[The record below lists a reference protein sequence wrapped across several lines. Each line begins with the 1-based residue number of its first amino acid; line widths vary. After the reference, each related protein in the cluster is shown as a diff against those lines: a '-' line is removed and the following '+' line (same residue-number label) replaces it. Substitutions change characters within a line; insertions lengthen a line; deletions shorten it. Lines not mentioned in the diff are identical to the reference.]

1 MNEMLQL
8 NTVNW
13 LLAFSPL
20 FVLLVTM
27 IGLKWSAP
35 RAGTVAWIVA
45 LLGGWLFFGADGFIL
60 GIACAK
66 GLSLS
71 IFVLLIIWAA
81 VYMYNL
87 IERLGSIEVIGKSIT
102 GLVKSRLGQALLLAW
117 VFSGFVQGIAGFGV
131 PVAIVAPLM
140 LMLGFPP
147 IMAATSA
154 LVGHAWAVTFGSMGS
169 SYYTIQLVTGIPG
182 ATIGPTMAILFA
194 LPIIASGFGVAIIT
208 GGWQSARKG
217 ALAILIIGI
226 VVSFFVW
233 LMAFLGAAQIAS
245 IVPGLVG
252 CGMVWLLSKTSLLGS
267 KLEGK
272 TAPGSQASGNGLSFH
287 MAFLP
292 YYLLILLTVVS
303 QIPALKEAAG
313 NLYLGINYPGL
324 ETSLGYVV
332 EPVNAYAKI
341 RLLNHPAPLILTA
354 TLLTFLTFRSTG
366 WWKSGIGL
374 TALKTTIR
382 QCIPTSLG
390 IITMVMMALIM
401 TNTGMTEILAH
412 GITRVTGVIFP
423 VFSPYIGVLGCF
435 MTGSNT
441 NSNIM
446 FGALQMKTA
455 TSLGISP
462 LIIASIQSIGGSL
475 GSAIAPAKVLI
486 GSTVVGLTG
495 GRESEVMRKAIP
507 YCLAIVFLVG
517 LEAWL
522 AVYIF
527 S

>member
-1 MNEMLQL
+1 MDKMLEL

-35 RAGTVAWIVA
+35 RAGTGAWIVA

-71 IFVLLIIWAA
+71 LFVLLIIWTA

-87 IERLGSIEVIGKSIT
+87 IERLGGIEVIGKSIT

-147 IMAATSA
+147 IMAAASV

-182 ATIGPTMAILFA
+182 STIGPTMAILFA
-194 LPIIASGFGVAIIT
+194 LPIVASGFGVAIIT
-208 GGWQSARKG
+208 GGWQNARKG
-217 ALAILIIGI
+217 ALAILTIGI

-252 CGMVWLLSKTSLLGS
+252 CGMVLLLSKTSLLGS
-267 KLEGK
+267 KLGGGA
-272 TAPGSQASGNGLSFH
+272 APDSQASGNRLSFH

-292 YYLLILLTVVS
+292 YYLLIFLTVVS
-303 QIPALKEAAG
+303 QIPALKEAARH
-313 NLYLGINYPGL
+313 LYLGVNYPGL

-332 EPVNAYAKI
+332 EPAKAYAKI
-341 RLLNHPAPLILTA
+341 RLLNHPAPLILA
-354 TLLTFLTFRSTG
+354 ATFLTFLVFRSTG
-366 WWKSGIGL
+366 RWRSGTGVA
-374 TALKTTIR
+374 ALKTTIR
-382 QCIPTSLG
+382 QCIPTSLS
-390 IITMVMMALIM
+390 IATMVMMALIM

-412 GITRVTGVIFP
+412 GIARVTGVVFP

-441 NSNIM
+441 NSNVM
-446 FGALQMKTA
+446 FGALQMETA
-455 TSLGISP
+455 ISLGISP
-462 LIIASIQSIGGSL
+462 VIIASIQSIGGSL

-486 GSTVVGLTG
+486 GSTVVGLAG
-495 GRESEVMRKAIP
+495 GREGEVMRKAIP
-507 YCLAIVFLVG
+507 YCLVIVFLVG

-522 AVYIF
+522 ASYIF

>member
-1 MNEMLQL
+1 MLEL
-8 NTVNW
+8 NIVNW
-13 LLAFSPL
+13 LLAFLPL
-20 FVLLVTM
+20 LVLLVTM
-27 IGLKWSAP
+27 IGVKWSAP

-45 LLGGWLFFGADGFIL
+45 LLCGWLFFGADGFIL

-71 IFVLLIIWAA
+71 LFVLVIIWAA

-87 IERLGSIEVIGKSIT
+87 VEHLGGIEVIGKSIT
-102 GLVKSRLGQALLLAW
+102 GLVKPRLGQALLLSW
-117 VFSGFVQGIAGFGV
+117 VFSGFIQGIAGFGV
-131 PVAIVAPLM
+131 PVAVVTPLM

-147 IMAATSA
+147 VMAAASV

-182 ATIGPTMAILFA
+182 SAIGPTMAILFA
-194 LPIIASGFGVAIIT
+194 LPIVASGFGVAIIT
-208 GGWQSARKG
+208 GGWQNARRG
-217 ALAILIIGI
+217 ALAISTIGI

-233 LMAFLGAAQIAS
+233 LMAFLDAAQIAS
-245 IVPGLVG
+245 IVPGLIG
-252 CGMVWLLSKTSLLGS
+252 CGMVWLLSKTSLFGR
-267 KLEGK
+267 EPVGK
-272 TAPGSQASGNGLSFH
+272 ETLNSQASSNGLSFH

-303 QIPALKEAAG
+303 QIPALKEVTG
-313 NLYLGINYPGL
+313 RLYFGINYPRL
-324 ETSLGYVV
+324 ETSLGYIV
-332 EPVNAYAKI
+332 EPAKAYAKI
-341 RLLNHPAPLILTA
+341 RLLSHPAPLILAA
-354 TLLTFLTFRSTG
+354 TFLTFLVFRSTG
-366 WWKSGIGL
+366 WWKDGVGI
-374 TALKTTIR
+374 TAFTTTVR

-390 IITMVMMALIM
+390 IATMVMMALIM

-412 GITRVTGVIFP
+412 GIATVTGVVFP

-446 FGALQMKTA
+446 FGALQMETA
-455 TSLGISP
+455 ISLGMSP
-462 LIIASIQSIGGSL
+462 LIIASAQSIGGSL

-486 GSTVVGLTG
+486 GSTVAGLAG
-495 GRESEVMRKAIP
+495 GQESEVMRKAIP
-507 YCLAIVFLVG
+507 YCLVIVFLVG

-522 AVYIF
+522 ANYIF

>member
-1 MNEMLQL
+1 
-8 NTVNW
+8 
-13 LLAFSPL
+13 
-20 FVLLVTM
+20 
-27 IGLKWSAP
+27 
-35 RAGTVAWIVA
+35 
-45 LLGGWLFFGADGFIL
+45 LGH
-60 GIACAK
+60 
-66 GLSLS
+66 
-71 IFVLLIIWAA
+71 
-81 VYMYNL
+81 
-87 IERLGSIEVIGKSIT
+87 
-102 GLVKSRLGQALLLAW
+102 ALLLAW

-147 IMAATSA
+147 IIAATA
-154 LVGHAWAVTFGSMGS
+154 VLVGHAWAVTFGSMGS

-182 ATIGPTMAILFA
+182 STIGPTMAMLFA
-194 LPIIASGFGVAIIT
+194 VPIIASGFGVAIIT
-208 GGWQSARKG
+208 IGWKSAWRS
-217 ALAILIIGI
+217 APAILIIGI

-233 LMAFLGAAQIAS
+233 LMAFLGTAQIAS

-252 CGMVWLLSKTSLLGS
+252 CGMVWLISKSPLLGS
-267 KLEGK
+267 NTEGK
-272 TAPGSQASGNGLSFH
+272 IAPALIESNSRLNFH
-287 MAFLP
+287 AAFLP

-303 QIPALKEAAG
+303 QIPALKEAASH
-313 NLYLGINYPGL
+313 LYLGVNYPGM

-354 TLLTFLTFRSTG
+354 TLLTYLTFAGKR
-366 WWKSGIGL
+366 WWRAGTGL
-374 TALKTTIR
+374 TVLKTTVR
-382 QCIPTSLG
+382 QCIPTSVG

-401 TNTGMTEILAH
+401 TNTGMTEVLAH
-412 GITRVTGVIFP
+412 GITRVTGAAFP

-446 FGALQMKTA
+446 FGALQLETA
-455 TSLGISP
+455 TSLGISS

-495 GRESEVMRKAIP
+495 GREGDVLRKAIP
-507 YCLAIVFLVG
+507 YCLVIVFLVG

-522 AVYIF
+522 AIYIF